1 MAWLL
6 VMAGGAGGSTL
17 RYALSLLMNPS
28 VAGGWPWG
36 TLVANVVGCLLMG
49 WLSSLLT
56 SSATIPDAVRVGL
69 LVGVLGGFT
78 TFSSFGLVTFR
89 FLQGGQLGL
98 AAAYVAASNVAG
110 IGGLWLGLRMSNQG

>member
-78 TFSSFGLVTFR
+78 TFSSFGLETFR